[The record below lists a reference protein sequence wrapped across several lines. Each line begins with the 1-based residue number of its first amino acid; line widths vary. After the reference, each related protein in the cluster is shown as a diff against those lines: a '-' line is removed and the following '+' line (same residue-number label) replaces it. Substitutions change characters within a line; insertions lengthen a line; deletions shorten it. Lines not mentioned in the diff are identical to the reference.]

1 MRTMRTMAVEKDG
14 SDEEG
19 GRKVEGDVGRCG
31 PVNWGHWGSGRSHRC
46 PEMSPPDRPFSL
58 CRLCGG
64 SQPSGESETP
74 CGTKLLPAFRQR
86 EGSLALR
93 QLLTKLRRGPTISM
107 RFFRHHDAAPKF
119 KGDLDFQPVFSF
131 VTARVQGGDVKMK
144 RSYDRLSSLR

>member
-14 SDEEG
+14 SDEEE
-19 GRKVEGDVGRCG
+19 GRKVEGDVERCG

-93 QLLTKLRRGPTISM
+93 QLLTKLRRGPTVSM
-107 RFFRHHDAAPKF
+107 RFFRHHDAAPNSRETWIF
-119 KGDLDFQPVFSF
+119 NRIFHLSRRGC
-131 VTARVQGGDVKMK
+131 RGGM
-144 RSYDRLSSLR
+144 